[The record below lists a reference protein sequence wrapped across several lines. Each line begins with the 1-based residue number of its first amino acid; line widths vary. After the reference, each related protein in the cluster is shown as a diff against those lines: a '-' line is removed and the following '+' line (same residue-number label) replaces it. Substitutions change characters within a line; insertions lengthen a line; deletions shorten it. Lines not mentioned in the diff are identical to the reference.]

1 MTATG
6 GELRIATWNVWWRFG
21 SNWQA
26 RQPAIL
32 DTLRDIDADLV
43 ALQES
48 WATDE
53 GGQPGE
59 LGATLGMHSAFGEP
73 SLPPVPAQAGRED
86 RSGVRLGV
94 GLLSRWSVLESR
106 HVVLPQRHRDVDPVA
121 LVATVDHP
129 LGSLHVVVTCLEWE
143 PAYNDDRVAQAQ
155 AVTNLVTDPAFD
167 GPMPVVLAGDLNAVT
182 GSPVLRPL
190 EDVLIDTWAA
200 GGGDPGA
207 VTIPSSH
214 PEAPVEAGEQI
225 DQRVDHVFVRPG
237 RARQRI
243 TVTSASVIDGIA
255 NGVHASDHKAVVIDL
270 AWTDS

>member
-1 MTATG
+1 VTATG

-32 DTLRDIDADLV
+32 ETLRDIDA
-43 ALQES
+43 
-48 WATDE
+48 
-53 GGQPGE
+53 
-59 LGATLGMHSAFGEP
+59 
-73 SLPPVPAQAGRED
+73 
-86 RSGVRLGV
+86 
-94 GLLSRWSVLESR
+94 
-106 HVVLPQRHRDVDPVA
+106 
-121 LVATVDHP
+121 
-129 LGSLHVVVTCLEWE
+129 
-143 PAYNDDRVAQAQ
+143 AQAQ

-167 GPMPVVLAGDLNAVT
+167 GPMPVVLAGDLNAVA

-200 GGGDPGA
+200 GGGDLGA

-270 AWTDS
+270 VWTDG